1 MGIQI
6 NGQTDTI
13 KAIDG
18 TMTMPGT
25 VTYEDVSRINVVGV
39 VTAASFNSSTGNVT
53 ITENANV
60 MFQNSARDTNRGAI
74 QFNDSGDFRVRSGAL
89 LTETLR
95 IKSTGEINIKGTQPT
110 IELYEATDTYGW
122 DIFRNSA
129 DARLKFQYDDGGTT
143 SIPFTIT
150 PTSRIGIGEDSP
162 DGLLVIKGD
171 SNAASNP
178 SIRLKDGS
186 DIREAWITNASGD
199 LILSVGGDDN
209 VAHAT
214 LKMFE
219 SGVFDYAQSTGSV
232 LRIDSSGRLLV
243 GTISDTS
250 AARFIV
256 QGLSSD
262 VNAQGVLDIRRG
274 TRPDGSS
281 DTEIGSIR
289 FKAIAGD
296 GRYAQI
302 SAFSDGASGSDS
314 DTPGSLRFSTT
325 PDGSSGATERMT
337 IYSSGQTTI
346 AHDTSTVKVLRP
358 EANSTSYAS
367 DVLQVNCARSA
378 STAYS
383 LFKALSGNL
392 ADVEF
397 KLDGNGIGYSDGG
410 WTTPASDYAEFF
422 EWVDG
427 NPNNED
433 RRGVSVVLDGNRIR
447 EAIAGE
453 DPLGVISSRP
463 SIVGDAATE
472 HWKEKHLTD
481 QFGSYIIETHNVV
494 SWKDEDGKTHSY
506 EDWNIPADVVVP
518 DDAVIAASDE
528 NGIPFTHRK
537 LNPDYDPNQ
546 SYISRADRP
555 EWDVVGLLGKLRMH
569 KGQVTGSRWIKM
581 RDISD
586 SVEEW
591 LVR

>member
-25 VTYEDVSRINVVGV
+25 VTYEDVSRVNVTGI
-39 VTAASFNSSTGNVT
+39 VTAGQGLHVTGGSAGIGLASPVTLLHVQQNSDGEIFRVQRGGGSNVPILRINLNETSKLAEFEYTGVDANGNISFKNGGNERLRITSTGNVGIAT
-53 ITENANV
+53 DNPQT
-60 MFQNSARDTNRGAI
+60 
-74 QFNDSGDFRVRSGAL
+74 L
-89 LTETLR
+89 LHLKSDDPTLR
-95 IKSTGEINIKGTQPT
+95 IQRYNQNAYADVTVDTAGKITFKSDPG
-110 IELYEATDTYGW
+110 
-122 DIFRNSA
+122 NSA
-129 DARLKFQYDDGGTT
+129 NGDGFSFTVNNSEKLHLTSDGDMGLGTGSPTGMLHLFKNAAGNTDVSFINLTHYDYGVSETGQSVTIRGLVRNDGGGQSETGA
-143 SIPFTIT
+143 IRF
-150 PTSRIGIGEDSP
+150 GKDS
-162 DGLLVIKGD
+162 
-171 SNAASNP
+171 
-178 SIRLKDGS
+178 
-186 DIREAWITNASGD
+186 
-199 LILSVGGDDN
+199 
-209 VAHAT
+209 
-214 LKMFE
+214 
-219 SGVFDYAQSTGSV
+219 DYS
-232 LRIDSSGRLLV
+232 
-243 GTISDTS
+243 S
-250 AARFIV
+250 AANRDGNIQF
-256 QGLSSD
+256 LTNNSNSFD
-262 VNAQGVLDIRRG
+262 V
-274 TRPDGSS
+274 
-281 DTEIGSIR
+281 
-289 FKAIAGD
+289 
-296 GRYAQI
+296 
-302 SAFSDGASGSDS
+302 
-314 DTPGSLRFSTT
+314 
-325 PDGSSGATERMT
+325 RMT
-337 IYSSGQTTI
+337 IYSTGQTTV

-358 EANSTSYAS
+358 EANSTSYSS

-433 RRGVSVVLDGNRIR
+433 RRGISVVLDGTRIR

-453 DPLGVISSRP
+453 DPLGVISARP
-463 SIVGDAATE
+463 SIVGDAATD

-481 QFGSYIIETHNVV
+481 QFGSYIMETHNIV
-494 SWKDEDGKTHSY
+494 SWKDEDGKKHSY

-569 KGQVTGSRWIKM
+569 KGQVTSSRWIKM

-586 SVEEW
+586 SIEEW